1 MSPLLFFAR
10 SSLRGRRPRARSAR
24 TRSARS
30 DTGMRIDPNANIEAF
45 TKLADKTGEVQM
57 QVGVSVMKLALEAT
71 ESATLQLLQSMQ
83 PHLGRNVDVQ
93 L

>member
-1 MSPLLFFAR
+1 
-10 SSLRGRRPRARSAR
+10 
-24 TRSARS
+24 
-30 DTGMRIDPNANIEAF
+30 MRIDPNANVEAF

-57 QVGVSVMKLALEAT
+57 QVGIDVMKQAMETA

-83 PHLGRNVDVQ
+83 PHLGKNIDVR